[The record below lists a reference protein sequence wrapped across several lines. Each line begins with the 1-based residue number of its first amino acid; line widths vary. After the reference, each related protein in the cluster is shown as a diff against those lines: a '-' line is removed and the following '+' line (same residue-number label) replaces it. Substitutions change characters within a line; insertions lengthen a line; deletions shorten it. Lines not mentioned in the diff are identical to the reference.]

1 MYVGDDN
8 KCFQLYIFLM
18 RHIFR
23 GGGVFLF
30 HSPFTIH
37 PSFLTP
43 TGTLEKLHLYTKG
56 MFVETK

>member
-1 MYVGDDN
+1 MLPA
-8 KCFQLYIFLM
+8 LYFPNASYLQ
-18 RHIFR
+18 
-23 GGGVFLF
+23 GGGVVFLF